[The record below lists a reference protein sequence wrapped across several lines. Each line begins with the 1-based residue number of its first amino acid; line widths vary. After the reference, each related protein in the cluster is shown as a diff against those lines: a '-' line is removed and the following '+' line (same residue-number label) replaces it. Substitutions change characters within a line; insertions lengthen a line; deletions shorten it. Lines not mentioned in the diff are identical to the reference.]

1 MFFRAPC
8 MLILNDK
15 SLHLF
20 LTIHGEENLCI
31 VYYLHACI
39 CICIYIYI
47 NYHHLHHQKRHNHY
61 FKQKLATTRKRE
73 LTNY

>member
-1 MFFRAPC
+1 MGKKTFVLYIIY
-8 MLILNDK
+8 M
-15 SLHLF
+15 H
-20 LTIHGEENLCI
+20 
-31 VYYLHACI
+31 VYVY
-39 CICIYIYI
+39 IYIYI